1 MWCRK
6 GPVKS
11 GSHPTPIRDF
21 GHTNCALKFRSGF
34 SSVDEMD
41 ELIISNWNSLV
52 KPGDVV
58 YHLGDFAWNNVKKYH
73 DRLNGNITLVLGNH
87 DDRKQCDG
95 VFNVVR
101 DVMTATMP
109 DNRKIFMSHY
119 SHRVWNKSHHNSWML
134 FGHEHGRL
142 APYGKSFDVGMDAHN
157 FKPISYEQVCSI
169 MAGLDDN
176 WNFLDNKRTGGK

>member
-1 MWCRK
+1 MTVWF
-6 GPVKS
+6 S
-11 GSHPTPIRDF
+11 SDTHF
-21 GHTNCALKFRSGF
+21 SHTNAALKFRSGF
-34 SSVDEMD
+34 SSVEEMD
-41 ELIISNWNSLV
+41 NLIISNWNSLV
-52 KPGDVV
+52 APTDIV
-58 YHLGDFAWNNVKKYH
+58 YHLGDFCWSGKYGEYASQ
-73 DRLNGNITLVLGNH
+73 LNGRKHLILGNH
-87 DDRKQCDG
+87 DDRNEAIKCGEFLSVQ
-95 VFNVVR
+95 
-101 DVMTATMP
+101 DVKTATMP